1 MYSSERRPAA
11 GSPPISA
18 ASTPQRSGAT
28 PSSAAARAAASLL
41 QRLARGDAAQQ
52 AQAADEVAA
61 LCASASAIGG
71 GDERALLDLLSCQG
85 VDYALLRAA
94 GDLVRSADA
103 GGAVPAARAAYGA
116 LAALMRA
123 CGGGAARLEARL
135 DVERDDAEALIA
147 ALQLPNDGVAAAAA
161 NFVAALQRV
170 RGSCSAEAECSASV
184 AGFCDPA
191 LSDAL
196 AGALL
201 HVAQTQP
208 VDGAGPLTCLGVLC
222 DWLVGLTRDGEG
234 ASSPALAA
242 SVRHAV
248 MHALR
253 SQAPAA
259 LVAGARLLQAASM
272 QAEVNDDEPLAAE
285 LHAMLRDDGLLDA
298 LLGIL
303 EARSAQPGEVQ
314 YAVLEALHLLL
325 QPASDAAAQHSAAA
339 LPRLAAYM
347 QRRPPPPCFAAASA
361 IASATSYFRR
371 DAARAD
377 AFCKAGG
384 LAALVQLLE
393 HALAARDG
401 YEDAPVP
408 MGACVSGEEEDQ
420 PFVWHHSLVAE
431 AARALQQLAK
441 EAVPGMQ
448 AAMLKSGAA
457 AALSDVLQRS
467 AGRAA
472 AFDAD
477 DESIDGIC
485 TRFEVSQLSAAAL
498 ALLHLCDQGGSE
510 MRAAFRDAGGLDAL
524 CSALHRRTQP
534 HETWDVLS
542 ALAAAVAH
550 EPLSQAVVC
559 EPKTMRV
566 LVRLIAAPDATVAV
580 FRLLQVL
587 FDGGAASRAAF
598 CECAGAAAVS
608 QELLQFHEHTTA
620 VPAVALLRA
629 LCADPGGCSLLY
641 DSGAVPALLGAVF
654 DGGVA
659 RDAALDALAA
669 LVSGSPKAA
678 EEVLSTEL
686 QPVME
691 VLMVCLKSVNS
702 QGASLE
708 DEDENNEGCS
718 SSGVRTPGGDVSSAD
733 ETVNRDT
740 PVAADGHADASD
752 EVEELRAQITAMT
765 TQMATLKQM
774 QSVASSV
781 QSTASPAQGRGSA
794 PAPAQLSWAYAAA
807 IAATA
812 FSAALVVAPLLS
824 RATRRA
830 LRR

>member
-1 MYSSERRPAA
+1 MYSSERRPA
-11 GSPPISA
+11 GSSQPASA

-41 QRLARGDAAQQ
+41 QRLARDDAAQQ

-61 LCASASAIGG
+61 LCAAASAIGG
-71 GDERALLDLLSCQG
+71 GGDELALLDLLNCQG
-85 VDYALLRAA
+85 IEYALLRAA

-103 GGAVPAARAAYGA
+103 DGAVPAARAAYGA
-116 LAALMRA
+116 LAALLSA
-123 CGGGAARLEARL
+123 CAGVRL
-135 DVERDDAEALIA
+135 DIERNDAEALIA
-147 ALQLPNDGVAAAAA
+147 ALRLPDDGASAAAAIA
-161 NFVAALQRV
+161 VAALQRV
-170 RGSCSAEAECSASV
+170 RGSCCSEAECGASV
-184 AGFCDPA
+184 VGFCDPA

-201 HVAQTQP
+201 HVVQTQP

-234 ASSPALAA
+234 AASPALAA
-242 SVRHAV
+242 AVRHAV
-248 MHALR
+248 MRALR
-253 SQAPAA
+253 TSAPAA

-272 QAEVNDDEPLAAE
+272 QAEVNVDEPLTAE

-303 EARSAQPGEVQ
+303 EARSAQPDEVQ

-325 QPASDAAAQHSAAA
+325 QPASDATAA
-339 LPRLAAYM
+339 LPRLAAYL

-361 IASATSYFRR
+361 IASATSYFRGN
-371 DAARAD
+371 ASRAD
-377 AFCKAGG
+377 AFCQAGG

-393 HALAARDG
+393 HAIAARDG
-401 YEDAPVP
+401 YEDAQVP
-408 MGACVSGEEEDQ
+408 MGACVSGEEEEET
-420 PFVWHHSLVAE
+420 PYIWHHNMVVE
-431 AARALQQLAK
+431 VARALQQLAK
-441 EAVPGMQ
+441 EAVPGME
-448 AAMLKSGAA
+448 AAMLQSGAA
-457 AALSDVLQRS
+457 AALSDVLQRA

-472 AFDAD
+472 AFDD
-477 DESIDGIC
+477 GESIDGIC
-485 TRFEVSQLSAAAL
+485 TRFEVSQLSAGAL

-510 MRAAFRDAGGLDAL
+510 MHAAFRDAGGLDAL

-542 ALAAAVAH
+542 ALAAAVRH
-550 EPLSQAVVC
+550 EPLSQTVVC
-559 EPKTMRV
+559 ELKNMRV

-598 CECAGAAAVS
+598 CECAGATAVS
-608 QELLQFHEHTTA
+608 QELLQFQERTA

-641 DSGAVPALLGAVF
+641 DAGAVPALLGAVF

-659 RDAALDALAA
+659 RDAALEALAA

-691 VLMVCLKSVNS
+691 VLMVCLNSVNS
-702 QGASLE
+702 QGASLKE
-708 DEDENNEGCS
+708 GDDDQDECCS
-718 SSGVRTPGGDVSSAD
+718 SSSVRTPSGGGVSSAD

-740 PVAADGHADASD
+740 PVATDGHADASD
-752 EVEELRAQITAMT
+752 EVEELRAQIAAMT
-765 TQMATLKQM
+765 TQMATLRQM
-774 QSVASSV
+774 QSAA
-781 QSTASPAQGRGSA
+781 QSTASPAPGGSTT
-794 PAPAQLSWAYAAA
+794 PPPVQLSWAYAGA

-812 FSAALVVAPLLS
+812 FAAALVVAPLLH
-824 RATRRA
+824 RATR
-830 LRR
+830 LRRR

>member
-1 MYSSERRPAA
+1 MYSSERRPA
-11 GSPPISA
+11 GSSQPASA

-28 PSSAAARAAASLL
+28 PSSAAARAASSLL
-41 QRLARGDAAQQ
+41 QRLARDDAAQQ

-61 LCASASAIGG
+61 LCAAASAIGG
-71 GDERALLDLLSCQG
+71 GGDECALPLLDLLNCQG
-85 VDYALLRAA
+85 IEYALLRAA

-103 GGAVPAARAAYGA
+103 DGAVPAARASYGA
-116 LAALMRA
+116 LAALLSA
-123 CGGGAARLEARL
+123 CAGARL
-135 DVERDDAEALIA
+135 DIERNDAEALIA
-147 ALQLPNDGVAAAAA
+147 ALRLPDDGASAAAAIA
-161 NFVAALQRV
+161 VAALQRV
-170 RGSCSAEAECSASV
+170 RGNCGSEAECSASV
-184 AGFCDPA
+184 PGFCDAA

-201 HVAQTQP
+201 HVVQTQP

-234 ASSPALAA
+234 AASPALAA
-242 SVRHAV
+242 AVRHAV
-248 MHALR
+248 MRALR
-253 SQAPAA
+253 TSAPAA

-272 QAEVNDDEPLAAE
+272 QAEVNVDEPLTAE
-285 LHAMLRDDGLLDA
+285 LHALLREDSLLDA

-303 EARSAQPGEVQ
+303 EARSPQPNEVQ
-314 YAVLEALHLLL
+314 YAVLEAMHLLL
-325 QPASDAAAQHSAAA
+325 QPASDATAQDSAAA
-339 LPRLAAYM
+339 LPRLAAYL

-361 IASATSYFRR
+361 IASATSYFRGN
-371 DAARAD
+371 AARAD
-377 AFCKAGG
+377 AFCQAGG

-393 HALAARDG
+393 HAIAARDG
-401 YEDAPVP
+401 YEDAQVP
-408 MGACVSGEEEDQ
+408 MGACVSGEEEEET
-420 PFVWHHSLVAE
+420 PYLWHHQMVVE

-441 EAVPGMQ
+441 EAVPGME
-448 AAMLKSGAA
+448 AAMLQSGAA
-457 AALSDVLQRS
+457 AALSDVLQRA

-472 AFDAD
+472 AFDD
-477 DESIDGIC
+477 GESIDGIC
-485 TRFEVSQLSAAAL
+485 TRFEVSQLSAGAL

-542 ALAAAVAH
+542 ALAAAVRH
-550 EPLSQAVVC
+550 EPLSQTVVC
-559 EPKTMRV
+559 ELKNMRV

-598 CECAGAAAVS
+598 CECAGATAVS
-608 QELLQFHEHTTA
+608 QELLQFQERTA

-629 LCADPGGCSLLY
+629 LCADPGGCNLLY
-641 DSGAVPALLGAVF
+641 DAGAVPALLGAVF

-659 RDAALDALAA
+659 RDAALEALAA

-691 VLMVCLKSVNS
+691 VLMVCLNSINS
-702 QGASLE
+702 QGASLKE
-708 DEDENNEGCS
+708 GDDDQDECCS
-718 SSGVRTPGGDVSSAD
+718 SSSVRTPSGGGVSSAD

-740 PVAADGHADASD
+740 PVATDGHADASD
-752 EVEELRAQITAMT
+752 EVEELRAQIAAMT
-765 TQMATLKQM
+765 TQMATLRQM
-774 QSVASSV
+774 QSAA
-781 QSTASPAQGRGSA
+781 QSTASPAPGGSTT
-794 PAPAQLSWAYAAA
+794 PPPAQLSWAYAGA

-812 FSAALVVAPLLS
+812 FAAALVVAPLLH
-824 RATRRA
+824 RATR
-830 LRR
+830 LRRR